1 MDAPSPAAPE
11 PYRRSISLTLVCA
24 VAFLAALQAFAFSF
38 GPDYRNLGA
47 ALGAPWLPRFI
58 FASSAVAIFF
68 LVMLWWRMLRWAVWA
83 FLSVAAVQSAVFVHL
98 GQWRLTMLL
107 LPALV
112 AGAAAWNWARLR

>member
-98 GQWRLTMLL
+98 GQWRLT
-107 LPALV
+107 
-112 AGAAAWNWARLR
+112 